1 MIGKRAVSA
10 PQEVLNDYP
19 REIKLLLQPLNLFIA
34 KRISQIKKDFSETS
48 QIYRTRAREGLW
60 VPELR
65 ETAMVTMLF
74 YVSFV
79 VSVLL
84 MLA

>member
-1 MIGKRAVSA
+1 MIGKRAVSVSH
-10 PQEVLNDYP
+10 EVLNDYP

-48 QIYRTRAREGLW
+48 QIYRTRAREGLG
-60 VPELR
+60 VLESR
-65 ETAMVTMLF
+65 VTAMVTMLF
-74 YVSFV
+74 YVGFV
-79 VSVLL
+79 VSLLL